1 MVEGPVWL
9 EVGKGKAGILCHA
22 GENVDLVAG
31 DFADHGGWNVGA
43 GPAHGEPVGQAGMG
57 ANRQRA
63 VLLLAGCQFQDN
75 FGCVETA
82 RMQATAKVDG
92 TDLAN
97 QRFIEPG
104 IFA

>member
-1 MVEGPVWL
+1 MMVLARPME
-9 EVGKGKAGILCHA
+9 
-22 GENVDLVAG
+22 
-31 DFADHGGWNVGA
+31 
-43 GPAHGEPVGQAGMG
+43 
-57 ANRQRA
+57 RA